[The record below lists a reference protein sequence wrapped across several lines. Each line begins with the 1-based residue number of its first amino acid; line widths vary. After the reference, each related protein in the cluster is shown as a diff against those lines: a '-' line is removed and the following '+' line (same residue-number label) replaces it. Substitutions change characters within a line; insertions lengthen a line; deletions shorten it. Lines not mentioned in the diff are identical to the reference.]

1 MLYPLSYGRMAA
13 RADGKSSGRSFWPE
27 TRTCDVSCRSGPRR
41 SHAESTR
48 AVTVAR
54 IPALAAAGG
63 VVYLGKVRS
72 VPVGVVSLGN
82 GAYRAISLACT
93 HQGVQVKR
101 SGELWRCPAHG
112 SQFTADGT
120 FVAGPAGRDLTS
132 VRSSFNGKVLTV
144 G

>member
-1 MLYPLSYGRMAA
+1 MPSRRDFLKGICGVSAVALGSALLADEAA
-13 RADGKSSGRSFWPE
+13 AADGIVRKPNGQ
-27 TRTCDVSCRSGPRR
+27 V
-41 SHAESTR
+41 

-63 VVYLGKVRS
+63 VVYLGKVRG
-72 VPVGVVSLGN
+72 VPVGVVSVGN